1 MNEKKIFS
9 VSASAACFDRH
20 GRIMPQRHS
29 EDRKMEDRKMIHKR
43 IKFVM
48 ISHSGMFALLCG
60 VPAVNF
66 SGIMLNAIF
75 LSFIFL
81 SWLLFKPA

>member
-1 MNEKKIFS
+1 
-9 VSASAACFDRH
+9 
-20 GRIMPQRHS
+20 
-29 EDRKMEDRKMIHKR
+29 MIHKR